1 MPRSATPL
9 EARFQRRAIAATTPS
24 CRGMAHHDPNQP
36 SFSTFLAAHPC
47 THTTTNA
54 RPQDGRD
61 IARASCSV
69 NHRSSTAFCS
79 NRAVRPH
86 SAPTKRGRN
95 FTATSVVI
103 RKARPHFDSPPS
115 PLVPLSGSESTHIA
129 SSNSTVHRG
138 TPVPPPL
145 PHRPLQPLKC
155 QSPAFSHV
163 ALRCCPPAAG
173 QHSQLRAPATS

>member
-9 EARFQRRAIAATTPS
+9 EARFQRRAIAATMPS

-86 SAPTKRGRN
+86 SAPTNKGGN
-95 FTATSVVI
+95 FTAMSVVM
-103 RKARPHFDSPPS
+103 RNVHLHFDSPPS
-115 PLVPLSGSESTHIA
+115 QQTFLPVRTPPTSLAATTPSTGAPQCRSHYPA
-129 SSNSTVHRG
+129 GHSS
-138 TPVPPPL
+138 L
-145 PHRPLQPLKC
+145 
-155 QSPAFSHV
+155 
-163 ALRCCPPAAG
+163 
-173 QHSQLRAPATS
+173 